1 MTFGCS
7 SQADTSSKP
16 NPLFLSRADI
26 TFRRIYQYRND
37 EMSQVRRSGIFA
49 YRSNGLLMATDAIF
63 CDRGSNARI
72 VAICRL
78 SPVG

>member
-1 MTFGCS
+1 
-7 SQADTSSKP
+7 
-16 NPLFLSRADI
+16 
-26 TFRRIYQYRND
+26 
-37 EMSQVRRSGIFA
+37 MSQVRRSGIFA

-78 SPVG
+78 PPVG